1 MAPSIARMVAPK
13 PWLTIGRTLVIQNY
27 KAILKEIATS
37 VVTVSGEF
45 NKSILVLVPVA
56 P

>member
-1 MAPSIARMVAPK
+1 MAPSITRMVEPK

-27 KAILKEIATS
+27 KVILKEIATF
-37 VVTVSGEF
+37 VAIVSGEF